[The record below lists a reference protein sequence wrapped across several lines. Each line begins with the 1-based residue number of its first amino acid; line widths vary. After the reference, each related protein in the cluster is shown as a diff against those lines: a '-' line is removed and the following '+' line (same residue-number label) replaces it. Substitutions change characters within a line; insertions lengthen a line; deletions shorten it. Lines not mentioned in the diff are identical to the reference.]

1 MFTLMKKK
9 ITRLLKTK
17 SSRIILILSLIFL
30 ILNITYEIRTTS
42 IQPPSYT
49 VYIMPQSEMVL
60 HSFSIYV
67 DPIKWDFKKCNHFGQ
82 RGYSGTMVYY
92 KDVTFCDKQVY
103 PENVDL
109 YSCFTVIPKKLSVEK
124 FISSLEKFPDN
135 HACTFQKSKLN
146 RIEFFKSRV
155 DKDYREYYFDI
166 IISFFRVIIFTILPF
181 LVFFIIRAIVLWV
194 SRGT

>member
-1 MFTLMKKK
+1 MFTPMKKK
-9 ITRLLKTK
+9 IDRVLKTK

-30 ILNITYEIRTTS
+30 ILNATYEIRTTT

-49 VYIMPQSEMVL
+49 FYFMPQSETL
-60 HSFSIYV
+60 LYSFSIYDSV
-67 DPIKWDFKKCNHFGQ
+67 QRNKFDFEKCNHWGEVGY
-82 RGYSGTMVYY
+82 RGTAEY

-103 PENVDL
+103 PENVDMGH
-109 YSCFTVIPKKLSVEK
+109 CFIYNQKKIP
-124 FISSLEKFPDN
+124 DDY
-135 HACTFQKSKLN
+135 ACTFAKTK
-146 RIEFFKSRV
+146 KSRADIFRSKV

-166 IISFFRVIIFTILPF
+166 TISFFRVIIFSILPF